1 MITFNKNTAMATP
14 IPNPNDFDVNKIIE
28 VFIAV
33 VGALVASLAWMR
45 SHFKDKASSRDAAIQ
60 AKKVE
65 SEEFI
70 EKVAIACVKATL
82 DSTMG
87 DVKADIAA
95 LFKYREDDRKHYDDR
110 FDKVMAAIKK

>member
-1 MITFNKNTAMATP
+1 MITFNKNTAMAAP
-14 IPNPNDFDVNKIIE
+14 VPNPNEFDINKIIE
-28 VFIAV
+28 VLIAV
-33 VGALVASLAWMR
+33 AGSLIGVLVWMR
-45 SHFKDKASSRDAAIQ
+45 SHFKDKASARDAAIA
-60 AKKVE
+60 AKKIE

-87 DVKADIAA
+87 DVKNNITA

-110 FDKVMAAIKK
+110 FDKVMTALKK

>member
-1 MITFNKNTAMATP
+1 MAAP
-14 IPNPNDFDVNKIIE
+14 IPNPNEFDINKIIE
-28 VFIAV
+28 VLIAV
-33 VGALVASLAWMR
+33 AGSLIGVLAWMR
-45 SHFKDKASSRDAAIQ
+45 SYFKDKASARDATIQ

-82 DSTMG
+82 DSTIG
-87 DVKADIAA
+87 DVKADISA